1 MTTQDY
7 VQALQDSRKHF
18 FKHIAGMTDDQ
29 CTWKPYPE
37 CKNVRET
44 LAHMVV
50 DDRMALASLQS
61 GAEPDYDAAQ
71 VAERD
76 LPALRTMLDQ
86 SHEALCAYLLSHYA
100 DSSPDTEICV
110 WGSKRPLALGLPI
123 FSSEDYYHAG
133 QVAFIRQATD
143 PAWDYYAAIYGG

>member
-7 VQALQDSRKHF
+7 VQALQDSRTHF

-29 CTWKPYPE
+29 CDWKPYPE

-44 LAHMVV
+44 LAHIVV
-50 DDRMALASLQS
+50 DDTMALQSLQT
-61 GAEPDYDAAQ
+61 GEEPDYDAAQ

-76 LPALRTMLDQ
+76 LPTLRTMLDQ
-86 SHEALCAYLLSHYA
+86 SHQALCAYLLAHYA
-100 DSSPDTEICV
+100 DASPDTEICV
-110 WGSKRPLALGLPI
+110 WGSKKPLALGLPI

-143 PAWDYYAAIYGG
+143 PAWDYYTAIYGG